1 MCSTAATRA
10 GSRVAAPGPSP
21 SSASRTSTSSS
32 ALSNRSGAGPACST
46 RSTTPGQRSR
56 QHCSTWAAQRWIP
69 ASRTRPLGM
78 SRCVSMCSGSMER
91 RRRRWRALAGALR
104 SDGRGRRTP
113 ADLVEELVE
122 VVDAPSGGE
131 VEQLD
136 DDLCTRLG
144 NRYGEGGHGQALGKR
159 RHRREA
165 ALGKRAVAS
174 GTTEARRGEGRGC
187 STPLASCPSLR
198 LPSARGY
205 GRERNQGAMM
215 NPFFRTPPPSDE
227 EEKKERGPA
236 PGWRWPCGRSSGC
249 SPWCS
254 LRRGPSRKPAEPL
267 LTV

>member
-1 MCSTAATRA
+1 VLHQRHQSGQQGGSARSIPLVGEPYQHVVERAQQPIWGRSRLLNAVNNAGTTQPTALLDLGGPAVDPSVTDTAAWDVEV
-10 GSRVAAPGPSP
+10 RVDVLRVDGAA
-21 SSASRTSTSSS
+21 
-32 ALSNRSGAGPACST
+32 
-46 RSTTPGQRSR
+46 
-56 QHCSTWAAQRWIP
+56 
-69 ASRTRPLGM
+69 
-78 SRCVSMCSGSMER
+78 
-91 RRRRWRALAGALR
+91 RRRWRALAGALR

-136 DDLCTRLG
+136 DDLCTRRG

-227 EEKKERGPA
+227 EEKKVARAIAWVALALWAIIG
-236 PGWRWPCGRSSGC
+236 
-249 SPWCS
+249 
-254 LRRGPSRKPAEPL
+254 L
-267 LTV
+267 LAMVLPP